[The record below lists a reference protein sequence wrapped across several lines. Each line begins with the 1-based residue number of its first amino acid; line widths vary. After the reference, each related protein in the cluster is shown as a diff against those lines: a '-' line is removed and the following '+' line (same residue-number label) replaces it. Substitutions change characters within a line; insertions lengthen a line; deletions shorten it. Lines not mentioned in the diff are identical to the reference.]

1 MIAYLQN
8 TGYTVTYNDL
18 HITYKSAK
26 YLLDQTNFWDPDL
39 DSQLIRSVGT
49 HTYMIRTYR

>member
-8 TGYTVTYNDL
+8 TGYPVTYNDL